1 MIMIVLVSTA
11 LAFIITVATVP
22 ILIRGFKRVGIV
34 GIDVNK
40 REKSRVPYL
49 GGLSIIFGFSVA
61 ILLVSGI
68 GENFNFN
75 LDQSIAF
82 MIVSVPIISGFIG
95 IIDDFKSIPRIV
107 KAVIMMIPAIPL
119 IILHSGVPVI
129 FLPFQV
135 TIDLTNVSWL
145 YWFVLVPIGITGAS
159 NAIGMTD
166 GYNGLATGEVII
178 ASFFLLVISYIM
190 NANEIAILIFG
201 ALIGSSIAFFIFNKY
216 PSKIF
221 LGDTGSLTL
230 GALIAIGA
238 IIGNIEFYGVICI
251 VPTFYELGATVYY
264 KFKGIERR
272 EACINPVI
280 LDDGRLKPP
289 EGAERYT
296 LVYYI
301 LSKKSMEEKKL
312 VYMVLVLYAICG
324 LVALGLRGRHRISVP
339 SS

>member
-1 MIMIVLVSTA
+1 MIMIVLVSIA

-22 ILIRGFKRVGIV
+22 ILIRGFRRAGIV

-40 REKSRVPYL
+40 REKPKIPYL

-61 ILLVSGI
+61 ILLMSGI

-75 LDQSIAF
+75 FNLDPSVAF

-95 IIDDFKSIPRIV
+95 IIDDFKSIPRMV
-107 KAVIMMIPAIPL
+107 KAVVMIIPAVPV
-119 IILHSGVPVI
+119 IILHSGLPVI
-129 FLPFQV
+129 FLPFQM

-166 GYNGLATGEVII
+166 IHNGLATGEVII
-178 ASFFLLVISYIM
+178 ASFFLLIISYIM
-190 NANEIAILIFG
+190 SANEIAILIFG

-230 GALIAIGA
+230 GALIALGA
-238 IIGNIEFYGVICI
+238 IIGSIEFYGVICI

-264 KFKGIERR
+264 RFKGIERR

-296 LVYYI
+296 LFYYL
-301 LSKKSMEEKKL
+301 LSKKSMKEKKL
-312 VYMVLVLYAICG
+312 VYTVLVLYVICG
-324 LVALGLRGRHRISVP
+324 MIALGLSLA
-339 SS
+339 S

>member
-1 MIMIVLVSTA
+1 MIMIVLVSFA
-11 LAFIITVATVP
+11 LAFIITFATIP
-22 ILIRGFKRVGIV
+22 ILIRQFRRAEIV

-40 REKSRVPYL
+40 REKPKIPFL

-61 ILLVSGI
+61 ILLMSGI

-75 LDQSIAF
+75 LDPSVAF
-82 MIVSVPIISGFIG
+82 MIIGVPIISGFIG
-95 IIDDFKSIPRIV
+95 ITDDLIRIPRMV
-107 KAVIMMIPAIPL
+107 KAVVMLIPAVPL

-129 FLPFQV
+129 SLPFQMTV
-135 TIDLTNVSWL
+135 DLTNISWL

-166 GYNGLATGEVII
+166 IHNGLATGETVI
-178 ASFFLLVISYIM
+178 ASFFLIVIAYIM

-201 ALIGSSIAFFIFNKY
+201 VLIGSSIAFFVFNKY

-230 GALIAIGA
+230 GALIAMGA
-238 IIGNIEFYGVICI
+238 IIGSIEFYGLVCI
-251 VPTFYELGATVYY
+251 LPTFYELGATVYY

-272 EACINPVI
+272 DACINPVI

-296 LVYYI
+296 LFYYI

-312 VYMVLVLYAICG
+312 VYTVLLLYAICG
-324 LVALGLRGRHRISVP
+324 MIALGLSLAR
-339 SS
+339 

>member
-1 MIMIVLVSTA
+1 MTVLASIIA
-11 LAFIITVATVP
+11 AFVITFATVP
-22 ILIRGFKRVGIV
+22 ILIRGLRSAGIV

-40 REKSRVPYL
+40 REKPRIPYL
-49 GGLSIIFGFSVA
+49 GGLSIIFGFSIT
-61 ILLVSGI
+61 ILLVSSELGA
-68 GENFNFN
+68 NFNFD
-75 LDQSIAF
+75 LDLTVAF
-82 MIVSVPIISGFIG
+82 VIISVSIISGFIG
-95 IIDDFKSIPRIV
+95 ITDDLISIPRAV
-107 KAVIMMIPAIPL
+107 KAVVMIIPSVPL
-119 IILHSGVPVI
+119 IISHLGDPVLS
-129 FLPFQV
+129 LPFQMA
-135 TIDLTNVSWL
+135 IDLTNISWM

-166 GYNGLATGEVII
+166 IHNGLATGEAII
-178 ASFFLLVISYIM
+178 ASFFLLIISHIM

-201 ALIGSSIAFFIFNKY
+201 VLLGSSLAFFIFNKY

-230 GALIAIGA
+230 GTLIAMGA
-238 IIGNIEFYGVICI
+238 IMGRIEFYGAICI
-251 VPTFYELGATVYY
+251 LPTFYELGATVYY

-296 LVYYI
+296 LFYYI

-312 VYMVLVLYAICG
+312 VYTVLVLYAMCG
-324 LVALGLRGRHRISVP
+324 VLALGLSLAG
-339 SS
+339 